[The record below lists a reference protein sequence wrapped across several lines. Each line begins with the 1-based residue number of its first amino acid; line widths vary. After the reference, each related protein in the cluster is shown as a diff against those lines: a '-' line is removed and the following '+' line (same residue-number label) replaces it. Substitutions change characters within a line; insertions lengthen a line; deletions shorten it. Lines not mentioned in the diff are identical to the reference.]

1 MGFGRRSPAAA
12 AGSGRE
18 GCRVD
23 AAEVDGDA
31 LGQLSRSLPTSGPVL
46 EPEPCDVVAV
56 LRPVVSSQSGRD
68 SSEEDQSTL
77 RGGGGFDVH
86 DGADHDET
94 DRERRHTETSPLLP
108 PRDSSLSPE
117 PTLNKNHV
125 NGHDNDTT
133 NDGDE
138 GPPPPYLNGVSPGR
152 FWFIFSQL
160 LLSQF
165 IGCFDGTIMASS
177 HPVITSYFGAANSAS
192 WLSTAF
198 LLTSTA
204 FQPLLGRLSDAVGR
218 KPLFLGCNAVFALA
232 TAWCAAAGSIE
243 SFIVGRALRRGA
255 YQSFINVTFGVG
267 SALGSALGG
276 AMAEALGWRWEFGV
290 QIPPLLLCIG
300 VSAVAIPADLGVV
313 ECGRERKGVW
323 AALREF
329 DARGSLLLTGAI
341 SFLILGLNLG
351 GNVLA
356 WSHPFVV
363 ASLTVFAICFP
374 VFLLV
379 EARVRRPIMPLR
391 LIRHAPRS
399 NLIFSNFLAA
409 MISNSIFFNIPLY
422 FQAVLLTSATSSG
435 LRLVLPS
442 LISSVAGA
450 STGFAITWTR
460 RLKWPLTLGA
470 ALQVAGTACLC
481 LLRRDLSAA
490 TYLLVLVP
498 SSLGQGF
505 QFPGTF
511 LAILACSS
519 QAEQAVVTSTL
530 ILWRSLG
537 MVLGVSASSLVV
549 QNALV
554 HYLGVNVRG
563 PQRESVIARVR
574 ASVEAIA
581 QLEEPYRE
589 QVVRSYDEAL
599 RLTFVC
605 CIGLAVV
612 NYLLIVPAKLPRLA
626 FRKHAK

>member
-1 MGFGRRSPAAA
+1 MPVTTTTTTTTKSRGGNGPTTRGDSETDYDVLSRSMGFGRRSHAAAA
-12 AGSGRE
+12 AGSGSEGRE
-18 GCRVD
+18 
-23 AAEVDGDA
+23 EVDGDA

-56 LRPVVSSQSGRD
+56 LRPVASGQSGRD
-68 SSEEDQSTL
+68 SSEGDQSTL
-77 RGGGGFDVH
+77 GGGGGFDI
-86 DGADHDET
+86 DEEDHDEM
-94 DRERRHTETSPLLP
+94 DREERHTETSPLLP

-117 PTLNKNHV
+117 PTLSKNHV

-133 NDGDE
+133 NDSDE

-243 SFIVGRALRRGA
+243 SFIVGRALCGLGAGGAMTLGSIITSDLVPIELYRRRGA

-341 SFLILGLNLG
+341 SFLILGLVSAVG
-351 GNVLA
+351 TLA
-356 WSHPFVV
+356 SGKM
-363 ASLTVFAICFP
+363 
-374 VFLLV
+374 
-379 EARVRRPIMPLR
+379 EGR
-391 LIRHAPRS
+391 LYEH
-399 NLIFSNFLAA
+399 
-409 MISNSIFFNIPLY
+409 
-422 FQAVLLTSATSSG
+422 
-435 LRLVLPS
+435 
-442 LISSVAGA
+442 
-450 STGFAITWTR
+450 
-460 RLKWPLTLGA
+460 LGA
-470 ALQVAGTACLC
+470 
-481 LLRRDLSAA
+481 
-490 TYLLVLVP
+490 
-498 SSLGQGF
+498 
-505 QFPGTF
+505 
-511 LAILACSS
+511 
-519 QAEQAVVTSTL
+519 
-530 ILWRSLG
+530 
-537 MVLGVSASSLVV
+537 VS
-549 QNALV
+549 
-554 HYLGVNVRG
+554 
-563 PQRESVIARVR
+563 R
-574 ASVEAIA
+574 ASIA
-581 QLEEPYRE
+581 LFL
-589 QVVRSYDEAL
+589 SL
-599 RLTFVC
+599 KFV
-605 CIGLAVV
+605 
-612 NYLLIVPAKLPRLA
+612 PWM
-626 FRKHAK
+626 